1 MTPAVLEFDVYSR
14 YELVKASL
22 IPSGL
27 AVISTFVKPITNS
40 SQKYNKHSIRNNRRA
55 NLNCT
60 RSVQTRSSFFR
71 FFKAQGQRMN
81 QIRRAMPPYA
91 WLSLGGQK

>member
-1 MTPAVLEFDVYSR
+1 MAPAVLEFDVYSR

-40 SQKYNKHSIRNNRRA
+40 SQKYNKHSIHNNQRA

-60 RSVQTRSSFFR
+60 RLVQTRPSFFR
-71 FFKAQGQRMN
+71 FFKAQARRTIP
-81 QIRRAMPPYA
+81 IRRSVPLYA
-91 WLSLGGQK
+91 WLSP